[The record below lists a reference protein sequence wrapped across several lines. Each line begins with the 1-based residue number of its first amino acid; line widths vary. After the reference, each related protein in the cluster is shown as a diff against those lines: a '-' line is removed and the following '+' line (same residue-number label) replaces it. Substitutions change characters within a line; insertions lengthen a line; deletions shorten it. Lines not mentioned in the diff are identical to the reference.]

1 MIMAIENKR
10 EENSPDYNEAYFEQ
24 QASKEEI
31 YLEET
36 EEEVRANLLS
46 VAPDLPQSTE

>member
-1 MIMAIENKR
+1 MTIENKR
-10 EENSPDYNEAYFEQ
+10 EVKSPNDNDAFFEQ

-36 EEEVRANLLS
+36 EEEVRAKLWS
-46 VAPDLPQSTE
+46 VAPDVPQSTE